1 MLTRIHSTSFGVTAF
16 NPTVAQSDLR
26 GGRFDAVPGDH
37 YPFLY
42 AADRDT
48 TAVSEALL
56 RDLPIDERGARLL
69 PRVRLSHVSIGWLRT
84 TLDVELVGLRSGAE
98 LAAVGQDSWLTSSS
112 AADYAN
118 TRRWASAIRLWAP
131 WGARPDVALT
141 PGARRL
147 RVRLLRRPLSGGLL
161 RGGDGRAACAPQRP
175 ESRYRRR
182 ASLRRRDSGVLPCR
196 HRVSVRPD
204 ATWPRVSGA
213 WPASCSAASGGGS
226 SITQGPRVAEQGRL
240 RSPHPA
246 PGFMSRPTG

>member
-42 AADRDT
+42 AADRDA

-131 WGARPDVALT
+131 WARGLT
-141 PGARRL
+141 WRSHREPEGFAYVFFGDRCPAGCFEE
-147 RVRLLRRPLSGGLL
+147 VTGGLPVPL
-161 RGGDGRAACAPQRP
+161 RDRSLGTGAARLYV
-175 ESRYRRR
+175 EEIL
-182 ASLRRRDSGVLPCR
+182 ASY
-196 HRVSVRPD
+196 
-204 ATWPRVSGA
+204 
-213 WPASCSAASGGGS
+213 
-226 SITQGPRVAEQGRL
+226 RVAIV
-240 RSPHPA
+240 SA
-246 PGFMSRPTG
+246 